1 MASSTVPPK
10 PPKPAK
16 RALAMAYCGGGLSM
30 GLMDT
35 LVFVVPLWA
44 LMLGASAT
52 EVGLLVGARSVLPF
66 VFAIQSGVLMD
77 RFGARRIMAL
87 VTVAMIVLA
96 PLYPALPW
104 IPAMMFIQM
113 LTGLATTIAWI
124 GAQTVIAQVCRGDT
138 GYLGRFNFASR
149 IGTFSAP
156 ILMGLLWDFTNPWL
170 TFCFVSLWSAALLAV
185 IRASADPQASSA
197 GGAAEGMA
205 KDEAAAGA
213 KEAPRSPGARLADFI
228 PRPADYTRTFA
239 LMAIPAIAITIGA
252 NFLRNTTSG
261 VQGSIYV
268 VYLDEIGLTGTAIG
282 ALFAAIEGASA
293 IGSLLAGGAA
303 RRFSAYALMVVTTGL
318 AIVLINI
325 TPLLGGIF
333 ALGAVRHPGSRRGP
347 PPPGGDG
354 GAPGHGQ
361 PLRLHHPAADPGHH
375 RRYRGHRDE
384 LLPARRRAPGDDFGP
399 RPGDAPCPRRRLLR
413 RSVAGLLPCAGP
425 RHAHRPGRRADFHV
439 AASGG
444 LT

>member
-333 ALGAVRHPGSRRGP
+333 ALLFAAQFARGIIQGVNQPVLFGIQARAAGPHRQGATVALRVTVNRFVSIILPPILGIIADTAGIEMSFYLLGGVLLAMTLGPG
-347 PPPGGDG
+347 
-354 GAPGHGQ
+354 
-361 PLRLHHPAADPGHH
+361 LVTRLGAAD
-375 RRYRGHRDE
+375 
-384 LLPARRRAPGDDFGP
+384 
-399 RPGDAPCPRRRLLR
+399 
-413 RSVAGLLPCAGP
+413 RS
-425 RHAHRPGRRADFHV
+425 
-439 AASGG
+439 
-444 LT
+444 